1 MLEDI
6 KLNKEKTYLITHIDD
21 KKLKFIEETFN
32 SNQIDFKRID
42 DVTEIKKAEHIYL
55 LCLMDMALKI

>member
-42 DVTEIKKAEHIYL
+42 DVTEIKRQNIYI
-55 LCLMDMALKI
+55 CYA